1 MSFLRVDHMG
11 TTPLKMNLEPNNHQ
25 IERKIIFQTRL
36 HIDFLEGIQNSGTL
50 NHAVQPL
57 VRGTGTWKFMRLG
70 GCGSGKMSQGKDGV
84 HFQMPLG
91 DKTWIEV
98 ACGGSD
104 EDDVSKF
111 KSGTM
116 YMMSKELSK
125 SLTCGQWLA
134 SRWSRRQMAAKGMAF
149 PWLMSLIGALYR
161 RTKMSPI
168 GHQATFAATWHWTWR
183 RSSSC
188 QVSIGS
194 GGSNGTPS
202 MASWRPRSRS
212 WCWRSA
218 WLEAHIIYLFLKTG
232 FFSCSCLM
240 VHVGFAEA
248 PSLSVSICAIGSIN
262 SHYSHILGDGHQPN
276 SRSLHTHYKDS
287 GFLWKV
293 GWVYPQD
300 RELINPGTYVL
311 DVYPHFL
318 QGSLNAI
325 HVAVIFF

>member
-1 MSFLRVDHMG
+1 MG

-125 SLTCGQWLA
+125 SLTCGQ
-134 SRWSRRQMAAKGMAF
+134 
-149 PWLMSLIGALYR
+149 
-161 RTKMSPI
+161 
-168 GHQATFAATWHWTWR
+168 
-183 RSSSC
+183 
-188 QVSIGS
+188 
-194 GGSNGTPS
+194 
-202 MASWRPRSRS
+202 
-212 WCWRSA
+212 
-218 WLEAHIIYLFLKTG
+218 
-232 FFSCSCLM
+232 
-240 VHVGFAEA
+240 
-248 PSLSVSICAIGSIN
+248 
-262 SHYSHILGDGHQPN
+262 
-276 SRSLHTHYKDS
+276 
-287 GFLWKV
+287 
-293 GWVYPQD
+293 
-300 RELINPGTYVL
+300 
-311 DVYPHFL
+311 
-318 QGSLNAI
+318 
-325 HVAVIFF
+325 